1 MEFKLCLCTLSLLIV
16 GKSHKILIVSRQNSP
31 RKPESLLQL
40 SHDVLNNEDEL
51 HYLSLMYPDD
61 HEWEHGCR
69 AAYFGAEI
77 SDQPGWVGAEISDQ
91 PGWVG
96 AEISDQPGWV
106 GAEISDQPGWVG
118 AEISDQPGWV
128 GDTDRPWENVDPQ
141 NSDIKVNSTSEVVP
155 FDLIIVEKDALP
167 SKSRMACW
175 QPARIMVVI
184 PDKIISLP
192 ADFQPL
198 THPQHAAL
206 SELPS
211 KNFTERFNAIKQ
223 LLKYLI
229 SLCKHEGV
237 TRARAL
243 VTILIRRGRLDAFQY
258 STRSHSYIE
267 EYNIDVWCCIFTIL
281 AVLAGTAVY
290 LVTIIILH
298 ILEKSRTGARIM

>member
-16 GKSHKILIVSRQNSP
+16 GKSHKILVVSRQNSP

-40 SHDVLNNEDEL
+40 SRDILSNEDEL

-77 SDQPGWVGAEISDQ
+77 SDQPGWVG
-91 PGWVG
+91 
-96 AEISDQPGWV
+96 
-106 GAEISDQPGWVG
+106 
-118 AEISDQPGWV
+118 
-128 GDTDRPWENVDPQ
+128 DTDRPWESVEPL
-141 NSDIKVNSTSEVVP
+141 NSDNGTYDVVP
-155 FDLIIVEKDALP
+155 FDLVIVEKDALP
-167 SKSRMACW
+167 SKSRMTCW
-175 QPARIMVVI
+175 KPARIMVVI
-184 PDKIISLP
+184 PDKMISLP

-198 THPQHAAL
+198 SHPQHAAL

-211 KNFTERFNAIKQ
+211 KNFTERFNSIKQ

>member
-16 GKSHKILIVSRQNSP
+16 GKSHKILVVSPQNSP
-31 RKPESLLQL
+31 RKPESLSQL
-40 SHDVLNNEDEL
+40 SRDLLNEEDEL

-77 SDQPGWVGAEISDQ
+77 SDDQ
-91 PGWVG
+91 PGWVRD
-96 AEISDQPGWV
+96 S
-106 GAEISDQPGWVG
+106 
-118 AEISDQPGWV
+118 
-128 GDTDRPWENVDPQ
+128 DRPWEREEPQ
-141 NSDIKVNSTSEVVP
+141 KNKLELNGTSEIAP
-155 FDLIIVEKDALP
+155 YDLIIVDSEVLP
-167 SKSRMACW
+167 SKSRLACW
-175 QPARIMVVI
+175 QPSRIMFVI
-184 PDKIISLP
+184 PNKILSLP

-198 THPQHAAL
+198 TTPQHPAI

-237 TRARAL
+237 TRARTL